1 MQCGYTEVNPGP
13 KYSSLTFCDW
23 NLSSLT
29 AHDTKVHV
37 PQYNEIS
44 LFNDPLWNIFRSYIP
59 NHMHVNKVGHASEF
73 PFNIYWW
80 TLKNP
85 KNQNEKNCWRC
96 RHFIHVYQKQQSYEV
111 QFLIYRVRPFFLVIL
126 GHFFPLPQNKHLE
139 MSFYSFYTCALQ
151 MTIMMYGSWDIK
163 HGKTFLSFRAIFYLF
178 TPPSPKNPENQ
189 NLKKWK
195 KKLLEVLHFTH
206 K

>member
-85 KNQNEKNCWRC
+85 KNQNEKNCWKC

-126 GHFFPLPQNKHLE
+126 GHFLPFTPKQASGDVILLILHLCTTNDDHDVWFLRYQARQDFFVILGYFLP
-139 MSFYSFYTCALQ
+139 FYSPF
-151 MTIMMYGSWDIK
+151 
-163 HGKTFLSFRAIFYLF
+163 
-178 TPPSPKNPENQ
+178 P
-189 NLKKWK
+189 
-195 KKLLEVLHFTH
+195 
-206 K
+206 